1 MTRFRPLVC
10 PDANQAMYQ
19 RGGKTAVTG
28 KAPELQ
34 LTFEHVYLTEPEA
47 ARLLQGNRVRRG
59 ERVMDPKAQ
68 IVGEVIKQ
76 LRPPDTLP
84 TPEEARGQFQRMVE
98 LLDEPPPGSVEI
110 SDLTCPGPATPI
122 PLRLY
127 APQGTGPRSLLLYLH
142 GGGWMQGGLETHHG
156 ACGKLA
162 AWSGCRV
169 LAVDYRLAPEH
180 KFPAGLEDCL
190 AAWRWLVAN
199 TAKLNADPE
208 RLAIGGDSAGGNLAA
223 AVCQT
228 LVAGGEPAPAAQLL
242 IYPSLDLG
250 GDLPSHRELADAY
263 VLPRI
268 RVQWYTDLYLSAPE
282 QAGDV
287 RASPLRADDLSGQPP
302 AMIVTAGFDPLLDD
316 GCRYAE
322 RLEAAG
328 TPVTYREFSG
338 QIHAFISLTR
348 VIPQGNECL
357 REVANWLR
365 ARLG

>member
-1 MTRFRPLVC
+1 MMRFRPLVC
-10 PDANQAMYQ
+10 PNAYQAAYQ
-19 RGGKTAVTG
+19 PEERTAVTG
-28 KAPELQ
+28 KAPEPQ

-47 ARLLQGNRVRRG
+47 TRLLEGHRLRRG

-84 TPEEARGQFQRMVE
+84 TPQEARGQFQRMVE
-98 LLDEPPPGSVEI
+98 LLDEPPPASVEV
-110 SDLTCPGPATPI
+110 SDLTCPGLAGPI

-127 APQGTGPRSLLLYLH
+127 IPGGVGPRSLLLYIH

-190 AAWRWLVAN
+190 AAWQWLAAN
-199 TAKLNADPE
+199 KATFGADRG

-223 AVCQT
+223 AVCQA
-228 LVAGGEPAPAAQLL
+228 LAAKGEPAPAAQLL
-242 IYPSLDLG
+242 VYPSLDLG
-250 GDLPSHRELADAY
+250 GNLPSHRELADAY

-268 RVQWYTDLYLSAPE
+268 RVQWYTELYLSSPE
-282 QAGDV
+282 QAADV
-287 RASPLRADDLSGQPP
+287 RASPLHADDLSGQPP
-302 AMIVTAGFDPLLDD
+302 
-316 GCRYAE
+316 R
-322 RLEAAG
+322 
-328 TPVTYREFSG
+328 
-338 QIHAFISLTR
+338 
-348 VIPQGNECL
+348 
-357 REVANWLR
+357 
-365 ARLG
+365 

>member
-1 MTRFRPLVC
+1 V
-10 PDANQAMYQ
+10 
-19 RGGKTAVTG
+19 TAHF
-28 KAPELQ
+28 PELQ
-34 LTFEHVYLTEPEA
+34 LTFEHLHLSEPEA
-47 ARLLQGNRVRRG
+47 ARLLDGHLLRRG
-59 ERVMDPKAQ
+59 ERVMNPKAQ

-76 LRPPDTLP
+76 LRPPDMLP
-84 TPEEARGQFQRMVE
+84 TPEEARGQFRKMVE
-98 LLDEPPPGSVEI
+98 MLDEPPPASVQV
-110 SDLTCPGPATPI
+110 SDLTCPGPAGPI

-127 APQGTGPRSLLLYLH
+127 TPQGADPRPLLLYFH

-162 AWSGCRV
+162 AWSGCQV

-180 KFPAGLEDCL
+180 KFPAGFEDCL

-199 TAKLNADPE
+199 ATTLGADPE
-208 RLAIGGDSAGGNLAA
+208 RLAIGGDSAGGNLVA
-223 AVCQT
+223 AVCQAV
-228 LVAGGEPAPAAQLL
+228 VANGEPAPTAQLL
-242 IYPSLDLG
+242 IYPSLDLRWN
-250 GDLPSHRELADAY
+250 LPSHQELAEAHI
-263 VLPRI
+263 LPRI
-268 RVQWYTDLYLSAPE
+268 RVLWYTDLYLPAPE
-282 QAGDV
+282 RAADV
-287 RASPLRADDLSGQPP
+287 RASPLCADDLRGQPP

-316 GCRYAE
+316 GRLYAE
-322 RLEAAG
+322 RLDAVG

>member
-1 MTRFRPLVC
+1 
-10 PDANQAMYQ
+10 
-19 RGGKTAVTG
+19 VTG
-28 KAPELQ
+28 KAPESQ
-34 LTFEHVYLTEPEA
+34 LAFEHVYLTEPEA
-47 ARLLQGNRVRRG
+47 VKLLDGHRLRRG
-59 ERVMDPKAQ
+59 KRVMDPKAQ

-84 TPEEARGQFQRMVE
+84 TPEEARGQFRRMVE
-98 LLDEPPPGSVEI
+98 LLDEPPPASVQV
-110 SDLTCPGPATPI
+110 SDLTCPGPVGPI

-127 APQGTGPRSLLLYLH
+127 VPQSMGSRSLLLYIH

-162 AWSGCRV
+162 AWSGYRV
-169 LAVDYRLAPEH
+169 LAVEYRLAPEH
-180 KFPAGLEDCL
+180 KFPGGLEDCL

-223 AVCQT
+223 AVCQA
-228 LVAGGEPAPAAQLL
+228 LAAKGEPAPAAQLL
-242 IYPSLDLG
+242 VYPSLDLG

-268 RVQWYTDLYLSAPE
+268 RVQWYTDLYLSFPE
-282 QAGDV
+282 QAADA
-287 RASPLRADDLSGQPP
+287 RASPLRADNLSGQPP
-302 AMIVTAGFDPLLDD
+302 TMIVTAGFDPLLDD
-316 GCRYAE
+316 GRLYAE

-328 TPVTYREFSG
+328 TPVTYREFPG

>member
-1 MTRFRPLVC
+1 MHQP
-10 PDANQAMYQ
+10 
-19 RGGKTAVTG
+19 RGKPAVTG
-28 KAPELQ
+28 KAPEFQ

-47 ARLLQGNRVRRG
+47 ARLLDGHRIRRG

-76 LRPPDTLP
+76 LRPLDTLP
-84 TPEEARGQFQRMVE
+84 TPDEARGQFRRMVE
-98 LLDEPPPGSVEI
+98 MLDEAPPSSIQV
-110 SDLTCPGPATPI
+110 SDLACPGPAGPI

-127 APQGTGPRSLLLYLH
+127 APQGAAPGSLLLYVH

-162 AWSGCRV
+162 AWSGCQV

-199 TAKLNADPE
+199 TATLGAAPE

-228 LVAGGEPAPAAQLL
+228 LAASGEPAPAAQLL
-242 IYPSLDLG
+242 VYPSLELG
-250 GDLPSHRELADAY
+250 WQLPSHRELADAH

-268 RVQWYTDLYLSAPE
+268 RVLWYSDLYLSSPE
-282 QAGDV
+282 QAADV
-287 RASPLRADDLSGQPP
+287 RASPLRADDISGQPP

-316 GCRYAE
+316 GRLYAE

-328 TPVTYREFSG
+328 TPVTYREFPG

-357 REVANWLR
+357 REMSNWLKS
-365 ARLG
+365 RLG